1 MAVLG
6 ISRCQSLRNPMRFAT
21 RHHSVL
27 TDALGLELRRPP
39 SRIRPSAP
47 SFSRWMLE
55 PCAEQSVTGQLS
67 RSYVERRMSTSC
79 VLTAKRCSVRSTP
92 QPAAAERSSPRGLCI
107 QLGVAISQACYAT
120 GENQERAVRRKLQ
133 GRSERAGKRRC
144 TTSRRCWQWR

>member
-1 MAVLG
+1 VAVLG
-6 ISRCQSLRNPMRFAT
+6 ISRCQSMRNMKRFAT

-27 TDALGLELRRPP
+27 TDALGLVLRRTP